1 MRFQSE
7 SRSDSLTDWLKRF
20 DRHSSQPYIPMDWE
34 SNTLKEQV
42 QIQKMLKETCRRL
55 MRLWRQ
61 AVDASGG

>member
-20 DRHSSQPYIPMDWE
+20 DRHSSQPYIPMKWE

-42 QIQKMLKETCRRL
+42 QIQMVLKETCRRL

-61 AVDASGG
+61 VVDASGG